1 MTTAD
6 VRANHLDATQLQ
18 RLVAAARRLASDF
31 DQGVFLPLLEADV
44 DSYLLHILLD
54 QHAYPAS
61 ELHQN
66 ARVLG
71 LNARRF
77 DLVAGRIDL
86 EPASGERAAA
96 TNPELVVQGKFFPR
110 WGFTAP
116 QQNVH
121 LGHVVDDDIP
131 TLGQVRKRWPKTA
144 TCALLVDLYF
154 TPNLRGYLSG
164 RMGGRRRIDTIAEHC
179 NAAGAALVW
188 VHPDAEC
195 KTAVDVFNGIG
206 QER

>member
-1 MTTAD
+1 
-6 VRANHLDATQLQ
+6 VRTDHLDATHLQ
-18 RLVAAARRLASDF
+18 RLVASARRLASDF

-44 DSYLLHILLD
+44 DSYLLHILLA

-66 ARVLG
+66 ARLLG

-110 WGFTAP
+110 WGFTAQ

-131 TLGQVRKRWPKTA
+131 TLGEVRKRWPKTA

-164 RMGGRRRIDTIAEHC
+164 RIGGHRRIDTLVEQC
-179 NAAGAALVW
+179 KAAGAAVIW
-188 VHPDAEC
+188 VHPESESE
-195 KTAVDVFNGIG
+195 TSVDVFNVAGE
-206 QER
+206 ERH